1 MWEHQSQIL
10 QDFEQIS
17 KRHKSLD
24 EAAAAAFQV
33 AMCYI
38 SGFGT
43 KKDLQASANFV
54 QEAEERNHPAAK
66 LFGHALRCVISNVK
80 HLDDTSSYETRVIRG
95 LKSAHYISPT
105 TNLAVQWKSL
115 DSKPLDLNPVAASRD
130 FPPQYQELTCGDIV
144 EYSTVTKV
152 YQNYAEFG
160 NWLVDCA
167 KDGAEPFLLT
177 PETSVTTV
185 PASLKANLLE
195 CAIIREDIM
204 LVTVLSKHINLS
216 TPGYLGD
223 LPLITACRTGN
234 MDILRVC
241 LAGNLNPFQKQPD
254 GSTFFHWIFMLG
266 ADVRFIFE
274 KPTFSSRVEEK
285 KLFDTPC
292 VVTKVVHPQW
302 PLQLVGS
309 PLAFSIAACSFT
321 SIAALLRLGANPLAP
336 IHNSDHDSDKNWWT
350 PLHLAVKHHSPEMLV
365 LLLLGLP
372 KHEADL
378 DAGILA
384 SVKARL
390 AKIPYM
396 VEILGGKKSPLA
408 KALTKS
414 RLSISFTNLWDATI
428 GCALSYS
435 TMVERIAIHGRDY
448 EERLAEIIALLPSSC
463 LFLSSK
469 VGKTSLMQAI
479 DFNDLSV
486 VTALLKRFP
495 KLAGKAFLDPLDG
508 QFTFPMHFASQI
520 AGRRD
525 ADDALDILKI
535 LVQYEVN
542 QISLRDSRGKT
553 PLHYSV
559 TGSSDR
565 ATRWLIE
572 KGCSISATDD
582 QGQSALHSA
591 QSIRNLMALLN
602 AGSFIDQQDKAG
614 RAAIHVAVSPGS
626 EDLVKTLVDRGA
638 GLNVRDNLGRTAL
651 HYAVMR
657 RSRDVCAILLE
668 AGADANIQ
676 TNSGDTP
683 LHLAIQSTRSD
694 IVRLLLD
701 HGADIAAPN
710 ADLFTPLHQSVVT
723 GDYAC
728 FNRILDSVQR
738 QNSALV
744 NAIDLKQQT
753 PLHIAARF
761 ARVNM
766 AEKLLQHGAKADS
779 VDEDGNTAVH
789 LAVESDASLGHTQA
803 NKVDFL
809 ALLYT
814 HWTTTCGPD
823 VNKTDLITAQLNTE
837 NLAVKTAWDLVYQQK
852 AFMVM
857 DFLIVKGGFDVC
869 RQLQMDGEYIGN
881 RLLNCAID
889 VSEWDLVITLLRH
902 ESVLDMHPKLKD
914 ESSEELYLALRMN
927 DKWRLKRY
935 LRARMSDKR
944 EGQASGLEWLDG
956 KIAESEL
963 FRPWKDGGVRK
974 DNYAVQRGKEP

>member
-17 KRHKSLD
+17 KRHKSPD

-43 KKDLQASANFV
+43 KKDLQSSEIFI

-66 LFGHALRCVISNVK
+66 LFGHVLRSVISNLK
-80 HLDDTSSYETRVIRG
+80 QSDDMSSYETRVIRG
-95 LKSAHYISPT
+95 LKLAHCIGPT
-105 TNLAVQWKSL
+105 TSLAVQWKSL
-115 DSKPLDLNPVAASRD
+115 DSKPLDLNQVAMSRD
-130 FPPQYQELTCGDIV
+130 LPPQYQELTSGDIV

-152 YQNYAEFG
+152 YQNYAEFR
-160 NWLVDCA
+160 NWLMDCD
-167 KDGAEPFLLT
+167 KDGTEPFLLT

-195 CAIIREDIM
+195 CAIIREDLE
-204 LVTVLSKHINLS
+204 LVTVLSKYISLS

-234 MDILRVC
+234 MGILRVC
-241 LAGNLNPFQKQPD
+241 LAGDSNPFKRQPD
-254 GSTFFHWIFMLG
+254 GATLFHWIFMLG

-274 KPTFSSRVEEK
+274 SPTFSNRVEEK
-285 KLFDTPC
+285 KLFDTSC
-292 VVTKVVHPQW
+292 VATKVLHPQW
-302 PLQLVGS
+302 PLQLVGT

-321 SIAALLRLGANPLAP
+321 GIAALLQLGANPLAP
-336 IHNSDHDSDKNWWT
+336 IHNLDHDSDKNWWT
-350 PLHLAVKHHSPEMLV
+350 PLHLAVKHHSPEMIV

-372 KHEADL
+372 KYEADL

-390 AKIPYM
+390 AKIPYIS
-396 VEILGGKKSPLA
+396 EILGRKKSQLT
-408 KALTKS
+408 KALTKP

-435 TMVERIAIHGRDY
+435 TPVERIAIHGKDH
-448 EERLAEIIALLPSSC
+448 EDRLAEIIALLPSAC

-469 VGKTSLMQAI
+469 VGKTPLMQAI

-486 VTALLKRFP
+486 VTTLLRRFP
-495 KLAGKAFLDPLDG
+495 KLASKPFLDPLDG
-508 QFTFPMHFASQI
+508 QFTFPIHFASQI
-520 AGRRD
+520 AGHRD
-525 ADDALDILKI
+525 ADDALGVLKT
-535 LVQYEVN
+535 LVEHEAN

-559 TGSSDR
+559 TGSSDK
-565 ATRWLIE
+565 ATKWLIG
-572 KGCSISATDD
+572 KGCSVSATDD
-582 QGQSALHSA
+582 QGQAALHSA
-591 QSIRNLMALLN
+591 QSTRNLEALLD
-602 AGSFIDQQDKAG
+602 AGAFIDQQDKAG
-614 RAAIHVAVSPGS
+614 RAYIHIAVSPGS
-626 EDLVKTLVDRGA
+626 EGLVKALVDRGA
-638 GLNVRDNLGRTAL
+638 SLNLKDNLGQTAL

-657 RSRDVCAILLE
+657 RSRDVCAILLD
-668 AGADANIQ
+668 AGANANIQ

-694 IVRLLLD
+694 IVKLLLD
-701 HGADIAAPN
+701 HGADIAASN
-710 ADLFTPLHQSVVT
+710 TNQFTPLHQSVFT
-723 GDYAC
+723 GDYTC
-728 FNRILDSVQR
+728 FNRILGAIQRHDSV
-738 QNSALV
+738 LV

-753 PLHIAARF
+753 PLHIAAKF
-761 ARVNM
+761 ARVSM
-766 AEKLLQHGAKADS
+766 AEKLLQHSAKADM
-779 VDEDGNTAVH
+779 VDEDGNTAFH
-789 LAVESDASLGHTQA
+789 LAVESDPSLGHTQA
-803 NKVDFL
+803 DKVDFL

-837 NLAVKTAWDLVYQQK
+837 NLAGKTAWDLAYQQK

-869 RQLQMDGEYIGN
+869 RQLQMEGEYIGN
-881 RLLNCAID
+881 RLLNQAIED
-889 VSEWDLVITLLRH
+889 DEWDLVITLLRH

-914 ESSEELYLALRMN
+914 ESSEELYLSLRMN
-927 DKWRLKRY
+927 DKWSLKKY
-935 LRARMSDKR
+935 LTARMSSEQ
-944 EGQASGLEWLDG
+944 EGQASGLRWLEG
-956 KIAESEL
+956 RIAESEL
-963 FRPWKDGGVRK
+963 FRPWS
-974 DNYAVQRGKEP
+974 E